1 MPNELRGDM
10 NGQGLRVGIAV
21 ARFNEII
28 TKQLLDGALET
39 LNRCG
44 VRDSDITVAWVPGS
58 FELPVVARAFAKS
71 GRCDAVICLGAVIR
85 GETSSLRYGRRA
97 RPGRHWFR
105 RHGNRNPHHF
115 RRPHHRKYGAGPEPG
130 RRQIWQHGIQ
140 RCPRRHRNGLGSC
153 GGEHWRRRSPSPKV
167 GDQEEGDLWLKS
179 A

>member
-28 TKQLLDGALET
+28 TKQLLAGALET
-39 LNRCG
+39 LTRCG

-71 GRCDAVICLGAVIR
+71 GRCDAVICIGAVIR
-85 GETSSLRYGRRA
+85 GETTHYDMVAGQAQGGTGAVGMETGVPTIFGVLTTENMEQALNRA
-97 RPGRHWFR
+97 GGKS
-105 RHGNRNPHHF
+105 GNIGTN
-115 RRPHHRKYGAGPEPG
+115 AALAAIETASV
-130 RRQIWQHGIQ
+130 IAAL
-140 RCPRRHRNGLGSC
+140 NT
-153 GGEHWRRRSPSPKV
+153 
-167 GDQEEGDLWLKS
+167 

>member
-21 ARFNEII
+21 ARFNEVI

-39 LNRCG
+39 LTRCG

-58 FELPVVARAFAKS
+58 FELPVAAHAFARS

-85 GETSSLRYGRRA
+85 GETTHYDMVAGQAQGGSGAVSMDTGIPTIFGVLTTENLEQALNRA
-97 RPGRHWFR
+97 GGKS
-105 RHGNRNPHHF
+105 GNI
-115 RRPHHRKYGAGPEPG
+115 GANAALAAVETASVLAA
-130 RRQIWQHGIQ
+130 I
-140 RCPRRHRNGLGSC
+140 NT
-153 GGEHWRRRSPSPKV
+153 
-167 GDQEEGDLWLKS
+167 